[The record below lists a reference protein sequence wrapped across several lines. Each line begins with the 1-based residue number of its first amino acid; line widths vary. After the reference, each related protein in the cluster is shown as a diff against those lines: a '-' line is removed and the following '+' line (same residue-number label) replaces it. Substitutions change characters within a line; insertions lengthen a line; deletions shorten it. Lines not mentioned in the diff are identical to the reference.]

1 MKEKLITVTIKD
13 CKVQALRGS
22 GAGGQHRNT
31 TDSAVRITHEPSG
44 AVGYS
49 EDERSQ
55 HQNKEKA
62 FLRMAKSEKF
72 QKWIKR
78 ESQIEILGRQEL
90 NFKVQEQ
97 MQEKNLKIEFF
108 EPKYGE

>member
-1 MKEKLITVTIKD
+1 MKEKLISVTIKD
-13 CKVQALRGS
+13 CKVEAMRGS

-31 TDSAVRITHEPSG
+31 TDSAIRITHEPSG

-49 EDERSQ
+49 DDERSQ
-55 HQNKEKA
+55 KQNKEKA

-78 ESQIEILGRQEL
+78 ESTIEIMGRREI
-90 NFKVQEQ
+90 NDKVNL
-97 MQEKNLKIEFF
+97 MMNEKNLIIEYY
-108 EPKYGE
+108 EPKYD